1 MSRIKRYI
9 DSLTDDGVTI
19 FGNDEWYESYEN
31 YLYEK
36 YAFDTYRNSADTYLV
51 KSKNGDVVA
60 ETNCLEHAFHIID
73 FIQENIG
80 LHDFKV
86 YGV

>member
-1 MSRIKRYI
+1 M
-9 DSLTDDGVTI
+9 DSLVEAGVNI
-19 FGNDEWYESYEN
+19 FGNDEWYEAYQN

-36 YAFDTYRNSADTYLV
+36 YGFDTSEESADTYLV
-51 KSKNGDVVA
+51 KSKNGDVVV
-60 ETNCLEHAFHIID
+60 ETNCLEHAFYIVDDLREI
-73 FIQENIG
+73 FIQQNLG